1 MSVKLEKMKIDVCLV
16 TKDPRVRSVKGLE
29 HVPVN
34 KLIIERSKPLALAR
48 AKAIR
53 KVTTEFFAFI
63 DDDVE
68 ISKEWFKTLT
78 AYMKPDVG
86 AVQGT
91 LLIKGLGKV
100 WDNAL
105 NKSKRRIYELHLG
118 QRGFLHNTLIRT
130 ELVRD
135 WNPPP
140 DLSAFEDYH
149 LTQHVLK
156 KGYRWIVVPTDSYHR
171 KTWKQVWGNAIWA
184 MEGWK
189 KLNPSPT
196 LRLAKI
202 IKYLVFIVRR
212 LLSFPL
218 NPGES
223 IYSIYLSIARI
234 YGLLRR

>member
-149 LTQHVLK
+149 LT
-156 KGYRWIVVPTDSYHR
+156 PTCF
-171 KTWKQVWGNAIWA
+171 K
-184 MEGWK
+184 EG
-189 KLNPSPT
+189 LSLDCSTN
-196 LRLAKI
+196 R
-202 IKYLVFIVRR
+202 FI
-212 LLSFPL
+212 P
-218 NPGES
+218 
-223 IYSIYLSIARI
+223 
-234 YGLLRR
+234 

>member
-1 MSVKLEKMKIDVCLV
+1 MSVRLEGMKIDVCLV
-16 TKDPRVRSVKGLE
+16 TKDPRVKSVKGLE
-29 HVPVN
+29 HIPVN

-48 AKAIR
+48 ARAIR

-68 ISKEWFKTLT
+68 ISKEWFKTLM

-91 LLIKGLGKV
+91 LLIKGLGKI

-105 NKSKRRIYELHLG
+105 NKSKKRVYELHLG
-118 QRGFLHNTLIRT
+118 QRGFLHNTLIKT

-135 WNPPP
+135 WNPPL

-184 MEGWK
+184 MEGWR
-189 KLNPSPT
+189 KLNPSPISQ
-196 LRLAKI
+196 LVKI
-202 IKYLVFIVRR
+202 ILYLVSIVKQF
-212 LLSFPL
+212 LLFPL
-218 NPGES
+218 NPGKS
-223 IYSIYLSIARI
+223 IYSIYLNIACI